1 MVTTIAN
8 DVSVTVIYVE
18 NDALAHYLVEEAMK
32 VDHAPF
38 ISGTV
43 HFFIMHH
50 FGQVPLWDAGNMH
63 AKRITHNC

>member
-32 VDHAPF
+32 VDHTPF
-38 ISGTV
+38 ISGSGILMDHMMHPFPKLVFDASLFAFSV
-43 HFFIMHH
+43 HLYM
-50 FGQVPLWDAGNMH
+50 
-63 AKRITHNC
+63 